1 MTTENEEGMVGVQF
15 SNVRGGVGGPGG
27 EQASEGAPICLDLY
41 SCPPTQVA
49 VLSSRVDTIN
59 PINTLTNAK
68 TIEFAITSSGDEL
81 IFPQETRIELGVKL
95 LTDGGVPIPNMLGA
109 HNQNPA
115 AKVLPANGI
124 SSNLFK
130 NCKVKLND
138 TILEHGDGLY
148 AYRADLENLLM
159 TSQDEKNKDLEIE
172 GHFNDLNY
180 FYPWLHHAEMAAAG
194 GVPANPYANFHDSNF
209 THQNFNDPYHKRAVI
224 SRNSQTIHVEGKI
237 HSEIFEQGK
246 VLPPSSKLYVSF
258 DRQDFDS
265 FSVLCAE
272 NQVQNYKMDIVSC
285 RLRVTWLKIDPG
297 ILNEMIQSGLGGGS
311 YILPVRRVKMDYIT
325 KQRTSDFSESNL
337 FSEGNALPRK
347 IFLAFVSNAAF
358 RGDKTMDPFHYQ
370 NLGGIRTLGLRI
382 GGEHRPYPMIMLDTD
397 SKTGNN
403 VLLHQ
408 LLDSTKSYLKE
419 GTVNGLDLRT
429 FNRDKTI
436 LGFDLSTVKAPLG
449 ENYEMPVKKSC
460 DLEMTVNDDAER
472 EPMTMVIYAEYDAE
486 VEIDAYH
493 NVKKKNFGTAE

>member
-27 EQASEGAPICLDLY
+27 EQASEAAPLCLDLY

-49 VLSSRVDTIN
+49 VLSSRVDYIN

-81 IFPQETRIELGVKL
+81 IFPQETRIELGVKI
-95 LTDGGVPIPNMLGA
+95 LTNTGVPIPNYNA
-109 HNQNPA
+109 QNNPNDA
-115 AKVLPANGI
+115 AKVIPANGL

-159 TSQDEKNKDLEIE
+159 TSENEKNKDLEIE
-172 GHFNDLNY
+172 GYFNDLNY
-180 FYPWLHHAEMAAAG
+180 FPPWKYHAALAAAG
-194 GVPANPYANFHDSNF
+194 GAAAHPFPGFHEANWTNLNHKKPL
-209 THQNFNDPYHKRAVI
+209 HKRAI
-224 SRNSQTIHVEGKI
+224 MSRDSQTMYVEGKI

-258 DRQDFDS
+258 DRQDFDD
-265 FSVLCAE
+265 FSILCA
-272 NQVQNYKMDIVSC
+272 QDQDQQYRVDIVSC

-311 YILPVRRVKMDYIT
+311 YTIPLRRVKMDYIT
-325 KQRTSDFSESNL
+325 KQRASDFSESNL
-337 FSEGNALPRK
+337 FSEGNTLPRR
-347 IFLAFVSNAAF
+347 IFLAFVSNVAF
-358 RGDKTMDPFHYQ
+358 RGDKTRDPFHYE
-370 NLGGIRTLGLRI
+370 NLGGIRTLGLRV
-382 GGEHRPYPMIMLDTD
+382 GGEHRPYPMIMLDTV

-403 VLLHQ
+403 ILLHQ

-419 GTVNGLDLRT
+419 GTVNGLDLYT

-436 LGFDLSTVKAPLG
+436 LGFDLSTVKAPVG
-449 ENYEMPVKKSC
+449 ENYEMPVKKTC
-460 DLEMTVNDDAER
+460 DLEMTVNDDPGR
-472 EPMTMVIYAEYDAE
+472 EAMTMVIYAEYDAE
-486 VEIDAYH
+486 IEIDAYH